1 MIKNK
6 LILGMTNPPY
16 IMEHLEK
23 VAKIL
28 NHPNVYAFLH
38 LPVQSGSNQVL
49 DKMNREYKVEDF
61 NYVCGK
67 IFHNLIKNKI
77 NRLSYQ
83 TSTWHYNCN

>member
-1 MIKNK
+1 
-6 LILGMTNPPY
+6 MTNPPY

-23 VAKIL
+23 IAKIM

-67 IFHNLIKNKI
+67 KKLSNLNY
-77 NRLSYQ
+77 RLFDQKRTRNNYR
-83 TSTWHYNCN
+83 N

>member
-1 MIKNK
+1 
-6 LILGMTNPPY
+6 MTNPPY

-23 VAKIL
+23 MAKIL

-61 NYVCGK
+61 NYVCG
-67 IFHNLIKNKI
+67 IFLFII
-77 NRLSYQ
+77 YYI
-83 TSTWHYNCN
+83 YNF